1 MKIEDMKSIVRRLTP
16 LECER
21 LMGFPDNYLD
31 IGDGKGGPTPDSPRY
46 KACGNSWGVN
56 CAAWVT
62 KHIHEWDTAH
72 GGRGITNYATV
83 CSGVE
88 AQSLALKA
96 CGIDARGVFFSEIE
110 PFPCRV
116 LAARYPSV
124 PNLGD
129 MTKIAVNDINENQ
142 KEITNGTT
150 RIILD
155 GELDLFSGGTPCQDF
170 SVAGKRAGGERGSGT
185 RSSLCWTWLDLI
197 RDLRPRWVLWENV
210 PGCLSSGKPVHGS
223 DFAQLA
229 YAVAELG
236 YDCAWRTLDVQ
247 FTRVDAFPRAIPQ
260 RRRRVWLVGHLG
272 ANGDGIG
279 LGAAAE
285 VLFERESL
293 LGNTPPCRR
302 TGQGA
307 AAGTEDGA
315 HGADS
320 DVEGR

>member
-1 MKIEDMKSIVRRLTP
+1 MNYKSIVRRLTP
-16 LECER
+16 IECER

-31 IGDGKGGPTPDSPRY
+31 IGDGKGGATPDSPRY

-62 KHIHEWDTAH
+62 KRIHDWDLAH

-96 CGIDARGVFFSEIE
+96 SNIDARGIFFSEIE

-116 LAARYPSV
+116 LATRYPDI

-129 MTKIAVNDINENQ
+129 MTKIHVNE

-150 RIILD
+150 RIIRPD
-155 GELDLFSGGTPCQDF
+155 ELDLFSGGTPCQDF

-185 RSSLCWTWLDLI
+185 RSSLCWVWLDLI
-197 RDLRPRWVLWENV
+197 RDLRPRWIVWENV

-229 YAVAELG
+229 LAVAELG
-236 YDCAWRTLDVQ
+236 YGCAWRTLDVQ

-260 RRRRVWLVGHLG
+260 RRRRVWLVGRAG
-272 ANGDGIG
+272 ADGDGYG
-279 LGAAAE
+279 LNAAAE

-307 AAGTEDGA
+307 AEGAEGRAG
-315 HGADS
+315 GADS
-320 DVEGR
+320 DVGER